1 MATLQ
6 SIRNHGTILLVV
18 VGIAMLAF
26 ILGDFLNSGSSFFN
40 KNLQNV
46 AEIAGHT
53 VNYSE
58 YETAIKQ
65 LRDVT
70 EMETGQRTTSEEQ
83 ESSLRNQV
91 WQTLLIKYNLLDQ
104 TEKIGMVV
112 TSEEENQQLLTATN
126 NFNGLGL
133 QYLQY
138 IQTASEPE
146 KKYWDYVKDNVS
158 RSYLQEKYNT
168 LLSHLIAANPI
179 DAKYAFE
186 ARQNSVD
193 VQYVQQPYYAVADSL
208 VKVTDSDIKKLYKQK
223 KELYKQTPNRSI
235 KCVSFPILPSD
246 DDIYAAENQMKKIEN
261 DFITKDD
268 IISIANTNPDIECT
282 VHYYSINTI
291 PAEFKEFAFGKKVKK
306 GDYTGIMFQNNTF
319 AMARIMN
326 CGFNKAD
333 SVLLALANNPEAKQW
348 FNTSVLPLN
357 IVNGKN
363 GETFALDG
371 LTVQIIEKSKATPK
385 VELATITKTVT
396 ASSKTRT
403 ALTKQAEL
411 LAAAHTN
418 ADSLLQDA
426 QTQGHTIIPAYG
438 LNKNSE
444 NVAGIKGSREIVK
457 WAFDA
462 KLGDI
467 SKKVYNCE
475 DQLIV
480 AALTEVKDGE
490 YLPLEDVKAELTFEA
505 TNQKKAEYIKTQLQS
520 TTTLADAAKLFDTE
534 VKNVENVTLNT
545 YRLGAAGHEP
555 LVIGSALVLEPN
567 TVSKP
572 IIGNNGVYM
581 ITVNEP
587 TKAAGEL
594 DTKQEILQLNWQIYN
609 TILRPEVL
617 TSMLVDIDEVVDN
630 RADFQ

>member
-1 MATLQ
+1 MTTLQ
-6 SIRNHGTILLVV
+6 KIRNHGTLLLVV
-18 VGIAMLAF
+18 VGVALLAF
-26 ILGDFLNSGSSFFN
+26 ILGDLLNSGGTYFN
-40 KNLQNV
+40 KNRDDV
-46 AEIAGHT
+46 AEIAGHI

-70 EMETGQRTTSEEQ
+70 EMQTGQRTTSEEQ

-158 RSYLQEKYNT
+158 RSYLQEKYNA

-208 VKVTDSDIKKLYKQK
+208 VKVTDSDIQKLYKQK

-268 IISIANTNPDIECT
+268 ITSIANTNPDIECT

-333 SVLLALANNPEAKQW
+333 SVLLALVNNPETKQW

-396 ASSKTRT
+396 ASNKTRT